1 MSVFS
6 TNSKLYKFMQK
17 LTDIFTLNVM
27 WLIFSLPIVT
37 VGASTIAASAVA
49 LKMSEEREGKIASQF
64 IKQWKANLR
73 QGIPM
78 SLISII
84 SIWAVYIDIQF
95 IINAVSHRILF
106 IIVGVG
112 TAYILG
118 FSELYAYPLL
128 ARYENSLMG
137 SLRNSFEISMKYFL
151 RSVLLVIVLA
161 VEICLI
167 LWNETTVF
175 IGILVGPAFI
185 IYTVCAMALPLFRK
199 IEKLPET
206 KVDRSAEEKDDIEQ

>member
-1 MSVFS
+1 MSIFS

-17 LTDIFTLNVM
+17 LTDLFTLNIL
-27 WLIFSLPIVT
+27 WIIFSLPIVT

-64 IKQWKANLR
+64 FKEWKANLK

-78 SLISII
+78 SFISIL
-84 SIWAVYIDIQF
+84 SIWAVYLDYQLAENAIQ
-95 IINAVSHRILF
+95 HRILF
-106 IIVGVG
+106 IIVGMG
-112 TAYILG
+112 AAYILG

-128 ARYENSLMG
+128 ARYENSIMG
-137 SLRNSFEISMKYFL
+137 SLKNSFEISMKYFP
-151 RSVLLVIVLA
+151 RSVLLVVVLA
-161 VEICLI
+161 IEICLI
-167 LWNETTVF
+167 FWNSTTVF
-175 IGILVGPAFI
+175 IGILVGPAFM

-206 KVDRSAEEKDDIEQ
+206 VVDRSAELPDDREQ